1 MRWFA
6 AGCPVTSDEQQWI
19 EDSLDWL
26 VGEFG
31 NEVLRRPVVLP
42 TPEFFPDTYTG
53 TEADVHRVVGLL
65 CRRLGVDPARLE
77 VEFFDDGV
85 DADLLASLPSFAG
98 SWAGAAGH
106 YQPRGDRAIISINSA
121 EAANPMSLVATVAHE
136 LGHVLLLGEQ
146 RIAPERRDSEPLTDL
161 LTVFFGYGVF
171 SANAAFDFTA
181 HGGGWRARRTGYLTE
196 PMFGYALAAYAWLRG
211 EADPDWGRH
220 LDTNPRAYLRK
231 GLRYLRHR
239 G

>member
-6 AGCPVTSDEQQWI
+6 ARCPVASEEQQWI

-31 NEVLRRPVVLP
+31 AKVLRRSVVLP
-42 TPEFFPDTYTG
+42 TPEFFPDTYAG
-53 TEADVHRVVGLL
+53 TEADVRRVIGSL
-65 CRRLGVDPARLE
+65 CRRTGVDPDRLE
-77 VEFFDDGV
+77 IEFFDDGL
-85 DADLLASLPSFAG
+85 DAELLSSLPSLAG
-98 SWAGAAGH
+98 SWSGAAGH
-106 YQPRGDRAIISINSA
+106 YQPRGDRAVISINSA
-121 EAANPMSLVATVAHE
+121 ETGDLTSLVATVAHE

-171 SANAAFDFTA
+171 SANAAFEFSS
-181 HGGGWRARRTGYLTE
+181 HGSGWRARRTGYLTE

-211 EADPDWGRH
+211 ESDPAWARH
-220 LDTNPRAYLRK
+220 LDTNPRTYFKK
-231 GLRYLRHR
+231 GLRYLRQR